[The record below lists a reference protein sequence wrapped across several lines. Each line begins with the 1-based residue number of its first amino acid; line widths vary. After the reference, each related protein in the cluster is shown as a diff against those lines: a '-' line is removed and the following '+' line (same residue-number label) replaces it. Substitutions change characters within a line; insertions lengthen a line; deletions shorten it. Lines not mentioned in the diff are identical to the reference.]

1 MVIHASFQPSTDG
14 PGSDKAERERIIKMF
29 TYHFLIGSRSD
40 KPRTPTRLAPF
51 VLRFFSQ
58 EGEAVKQQQ
67 RGRLSGT
74 RVAEGQGGESPTP
87 LVGYAVPKIEER
99 RDVQRRPRVW
109 ENKSA
114 LCPLALVMS
123 GE

>member
-1 MVIHASFQPSTDG
+1 MVTHASFQPSTDG

-51 VLRFFSQ
+51 VSAFFFPRK
-58 EGEAVKQQQ
+58 GEAVKQQQ

-74 RVAEGQGGESPTP
+74 RVAEGQGGE
-87 LVGYAVPKIEER
+87 V
-99 RDVQRRPRVW
+99 
-109 ENKSA
+109 
-114 LCPLALVMS
+114 
-123 GE
+123 